1 VRFTLAILPF
11 LLPAAAALADEPA
24 GPGDGVTVARV
35 AVLGGEF
42 GSELLRFGTGSH
54 VFLGNDDT
62 LPVVIIADPRGQSGG
77 QPNPD
82 LFHRTLRG
90 CRPGSNVSCCFDNGG
105 LTPPSQWFF
114 TLYGWINSD
123 RSCRSNL
130 EQTTSPT
137 DIEPPLADEIVLYS
151 GIDNAFLTTA
161 GLRGQIRVLH
171 VHDTKHTTK
180 ATCGRVPNICNSAKS
195 GQLVRCGRTT
205 LSTHPGNLW
214 AYLQCNP
221 DSKAWAKLPDQTCDC
236 LK

>member
-1 VRFTLAILPF
+1 MRFTLAILSF

-82 LFHRTLRG
+82 LFRRTLRG

-171 VHDTKHTTK
+171 VHDTSAGTAGDLRTGTHVAFASSRRTAPAPDFK
-180 ATCGRVPNICNSAKS
+180 CGRSKPSGNS
-195 GQLVRCGRTT
+195 
-205 LSTHPGNLW
+205 GNLW
-214 AYLQCNP
+214 ASHKCIRQY
-221 DSKAWAKLPDQTCDC
+221 KACG
-236 LK
+236 